1 MVLKKENEELNIENI
16 SLLRFVKNSIS
27 DGVFI
32 LDKEGKCV
40 FVNKKCQEI
49 LGIDEEKLLN
59 YEYMKSIL
67 DKDLVQKIANDKT
80 DNQYYMSIDDRCIC
94 FKNIPYIEDYIY
106 LGKVLLLKDAVD
118 VSTLENKLIKYKGK
132 DYNGEDTR
140 YSFDNIITQD
150 KKMNYLKKIGRKS
163 AKSNSTILI
172 TGESGTGKEMF
183 AHAIHEASHRKDGSF
198 VPINCAAIP
207 KELLESELFGYEGGA
222 FTGAKKEGKPGKFEI
237 ANGGTVFLDEIG
249 AMPLEMQAKL
259 LRVLEERRFVRV
271 GGTKQVDLDI
281 RVIAATN
288 ENLEKNVKEGK
299 FREDLYYRLNVIKLD
314 IPPLRERINDIPL
327 LSRIIIS
334 DLSKELGIEQ
344 KVLSDESIDI
354 MMRYEWPGNVRELRN
369 ILERALNFS
378 IESTIR
384 PKHLPEYLIER
395 ASHSIEKEEEAL
407 SLKEAVRKAEIE
419 AIKNAIVQSKGNK
432 TLAAEKLGIHRTNL
446 YKKLDKYKIDYDSG
460 NGK

>member
-1 MVLKKENEELNIENI
+1 MVLKKENEELNIENV
-16 SLLRFVKNSIS
+16 SLLRFAKNSIP

-67 DKDLVQKIANDKT
+67 DKDLAQKIANDKT
-80 DNQYYMSIDDRCIC
+80 DNKYYMSIGDRCIC
-94 FKNIPYIEDYIY
+94 FENIPYIEDYIY
-106 LGKVLLLKDAVD
+106 LGKVLLLKDVVD
-118 VSTLENKLIKYKGK
+118 VSTLEDKLIKYKGK
-132 DYNGEDTR
+132 DYNDEGTR

-150 KKMNYLKKIGRKS
+150 KKMNYLKKIGKKS

-183 AHAIHEASHRKDGSF
+183 AHAIHEASHRKNGPF

-222 FTGAKKEGKPGKFEI
+222 FTGAKKEGKPGKFEV

-249 AMPLEMQAKL
+249 AMPLEMQVKL

-314 IPPLRERINDIPL
+314 IPPLRERIDDIPL

-334 DLSKELGIEQ
+334 DLSKELGIEE

-378 IESTIR
+378 VESTIR
-384 PKHLPEYLIER
+384 PKHLPEHLIER
-395 ASHSIEKEEEAL
+395 ASHSIEKEEEDL
-407 SLKEAVRKAEIE
+407 SLKGAVRKAEIE
-419 AIKNAIVQSKGNK
+419 AIKNAIVQSKG
-432 TLAAEKLGIHRTNL
+432 
-446 YKKLDKYKIDYDSG
+446 KIG
-460 NGK
+460 RAHV